1 MALHA
6 FCHYSAANEMKSN
19 IEKVAKLLNEASNV
33 LLSANRTEPI
43 SLQQKSTLTKTN
55 VQLVT
60 DSVNRT
66 RHMLQQSSSDGLF
79 RRTNTAERLRST
91 SSTKTK
97 KTKTSCNEKA
107 FDFALLNPFDKLH
120 EDSENQDT
128 LK

>member
-1 MALHA
+1 MVLHA
-6 FCHYSAANEMKSN
+6 FCHYSAAYEMKSH
-19 IEKVAKLLNEASNV
+19 IEKAAKLLNEASNA

-43 SLQQKSTLTKTN
+43 SLQQKSTLAKTN

-66 RHMLQQSSSDGLF
+66 RHMLQQSSADGLF

-97 KTKTSCNEKA
+97 KRKTSCSEKA
-107 FDFALLNPFDKLH
+107 FDFALLNPFDELH
-120 EDSENQDT
+120 EDSE
-128 LK
+128 K